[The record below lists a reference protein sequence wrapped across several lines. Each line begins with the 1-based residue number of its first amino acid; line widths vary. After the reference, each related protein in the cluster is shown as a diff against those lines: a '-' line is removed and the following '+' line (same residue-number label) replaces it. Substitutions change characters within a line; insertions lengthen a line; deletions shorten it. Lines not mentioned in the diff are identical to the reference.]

1 VTGRHRPGRDR
12 EVRPADERER
22 PGAQP
27 AETPVAPRQ
36 QAILRAQRAV
46 GNQAVVR
53 MLSRHS
59 DHDLG
64 PEAGGGGGGAAAP
77 PAPAAPG
84 AREAAEAEAV
94 ETVGRLRSI
103 HQRMGAFTAA
113 PGNAREGRVGASGE
127 ERIRDTALL
136 LNVPGSE
143 GGGRRFSIQTMTLRS
158 DQATLLSERGGTAA
172 DTAYYFLGRSEDNVM
187 RKGPNVMGTV
197 RGTTIIVRGKD
208 QSGTWRDED
217 DLIGVF
223 VHEVS
228 HLLVSGYGEHPGT
241 TTDASSFDRYKD
253 EFRAY
258 FIEPFGNFDRIVDPD
273 AKARAIK
280 THLVGTS
287 ATVGGYEYLRG
298 AYWAGDAATNQ
309 FRQDVDAHMRPDGFN
324 QRNSP
329 RLDRLFQLLTD
340 ANAGRATVEQVL
352 LQISLINDAERAD
365 AQASTLVQRL
375 TRELGGTDATRV
387 RDALVHPRQ
396 AGYGREINPND
407 SPQVTTFLDAIA
419 NGTDEQL
426 VEAYRPIS
434 ATDRA
439 SIHMNAAA
447 FVFLDRRTTN
457 LRRKAK
463 LYAMIVGRSFVYWD
477 RMEGFLAALDRT
489 RVDARD
495 ATEIPPEVRTALR
508 GLSLEVRLAFF
519 RLTEDAR
526 RLYVDTTLPEAW
538 RGQVLSILRGDAEA

>member
-1 VTGRHRPGRDR
+1 VTRSAGPGRDR
-12 EVRPADERER
+12 AQLRADERER
-22 PGAQP
+22 ERP
-27 AETPVAPRQ
+27 APRPDAPAPPRQ
-36 QAILRAQRAV
+36 QAILQAQRTI
-46 GNQAVVR
+46 GNRAVVR
-53 MLSRHS
+53 MLARHA

-64 PEAGGGGGGAAAP
+64 PEVGGGGASPAAP
-77 PAPAAPG
+77 AAPAPG

-103 HQRMGAFTAA
+103 HQRMGGFHAA
-113 PGNAREGRVGASGE
+113 AGDAREQRVGATGE

-136 LNVPGSE
+136 LNPPGSH
-143 GGGRRFSIQTMTLRS
+143 GGGRRFSIETMTLRS
-158 DQATLLSERGGTAA
+158 DNAQLLSDNAENPA
-172 DTAYYFLGRSEDNVM
+172 DTAYYFLGRSQDNQM

-208 QSGTWRDED
+208 QSGSWRDED

-228 HLLVSGYGEHPGT
+228 HLLVSGYGEHPET
-241 TTDASSFDRYKD
+241 TTDAASFDRYKD

-273 AKARAIK
+273 AKARAIR

-287 ATVGGYEYLRG
+287 ATVGGYDYLRG
-298 AYWAGDAATNQ
+298 AYWAGTAATNS
-309 FRQDVDAHMRPDGFN
+309 FRQQVDAHMRPDGFN

-340 ANAGRATVEQVL
+340 CRAGRATVEQVL
-352 LQISLINDAERAD
+352 LQISLIGDAERAD
-365 AQASTLVQRL
+365 AQAAPLIQRL

-426 VEAYRPIS
+426 VEAYRAIPG
-434 ATDRA
+434 TDRGA
-439 SIHMNAAA
+439 LHMNAAA
-447 FVFLDRRTTN
+447 FVFADRRTTN
-457 LRRKAK
+457 LRRKAR
-463 LYAMIVGRSFVYWD
+463 LYAMIVGRSFVYWE

-508 GLSLEVRLAFF
+508 GLSFEVRLAFF

-526 RLYVDTTLPEAW
+526 RLYVDQTLPEAW
-538 RGQVLSILRGDAEA
+538 RGQVLSILRGDAEP

>member
-1 VTGRHRPGRDR
+1 MTRRADSGRDR
-12 EVRPADERER
+12 DAGRADEQER
-22 PGAQP
+22 AAPRTQA
-27 AETPVAPRQ
+27 PVAPHQ
-36 QAILRAQRAV
+36 QAILRAQQTVGNRAV
-46 GNQAVVR
+46 MN
-53 MLSRHS
+53 MLARHA

-77 PAPAAPG
+77 PAPAPG

-94 ETVGRLRSI
+94 ATVGRLRAI
-103 HQRMGAFTAA
+103 HQRMGGFHAA
-113 PGNAREGRVGASGE
+113 AGDAREQRVGADGE
-127 ERIRDTALL
+127 QRIQDTALL
-136 LNVPGSE
+136 LNIPGSA

-158 DQATLLSERGGTAA
+158 DNAQLLNDRGENPA
-172 DTAYYFLGRSEDNVM
+172 DTAYYFLGNAQDNEM

-208 QSGTWRDED
+208 QSGTWRNED

-241 TTDASSFDRYKD
+241 TTDAASFDRYKD

-258 FIEPFGNFDRIVDPD
+258 FIEPFGNFDHIVDPD

-298 AYWAGDAATNQ
+298 AYWAGAAATNQ
-309 FRQDVDAHMRPDGFN
+309 FRQSVDAHMRPDGFN

-329 RLDRLFQLLTD
+329 RLDRLFSLLTD
-340 ANAGRATVEQVL
+340 CRSGRATVEQVL
-352 LQISLINDAERAD
+352 LQISLIGDAERTD
-365 AQASTLVQRL
+365 AQASPLIQRL
-375 TRELGGTDATRV
+375 ARELGGTDATRV

-407 SPQVTTFLDAIA
+407 SPEVTTFLDAIA

-434 ATDRA
+434 GADRG

-447 FVFLDRRTTN
+447 FVYADHRTTN

-463 LYAMIVGRSFVYWD
+463 LYAMIVGQSFVHWD

-495 ATEIPPEVRTALR
+495 ATEIPPVVRTALR

-538 RGQVLSILRGDAEA
+538 RNQVLSILRGDAEA

>member
-1 VTGRHRPGRDR
+1 VTRRADQDREREPQRPG
-12 EVRPADERER
+12 ERER
-22 PGAQP
+22 PAQTP
-27 AETPVAPRQ
+27 GVPVASRQ
-36 QAILRAQRAV
+36 QAILRAQRTV
-46 GNQAVVR
+46 GNRAVAG
-53 MLSRHS
+53 MLARHA
-59 DHDLG
+59 DHDLS
-64 PEAGGGGGGAAAP
+64 PETGGGGGGAAAP
-77 PAPAAPG
+77 PAAAPG

-94 ETVGRLRSI
+94 ATVGRLRAI
-103 HQRMGAFTAA
+103 HQRMGGFRAA
-113 PGNAREGRVGASGE
+113 AGDAREARVGATGE
-127 ERIRDTALL
+127 ERIQNTALL
-136 LNVPGSE
+136 LNIPGSA

-158 DQATLLSERGGTAA
+158 DNAQLLNDRGENAA
-172 DTAYYFLGRSEDNVM
+172 DTAYYFLGTAQDNEM

-208 QSGTWRDED
+208 QSGTWRNED

-241 TTDASSFDRYKD
+241 DTDAASFDRYKD

-258 FIEPFGNFDRIVDPD
+258 FIEPFGNFDHIVDPD

-287 ATVGGYEYLRG
+287 ATAGGYEYLRG
-298 AYWAGDAATNQ
+298 AYWAGNAATNQ
-309 FRQDVDAHMRPDGFN
+309 FRISVDAHMRPDGFN
-324 QRNSP
+324 QSNSP
-329 RLDRLFQLLTD
+329 RLDRLFSLLRD
-340 ANAGRATVEQVL
+340 CRAGRATVEQVL
-352 LQISLINDAERAD
+352 LQISLINDSERAD
-365 AQASTLVQRL
+365 AQAAPLVQRL
-375 TRELGGTDATRV
+375 TRELGGSDATRI

-396 AGYGREINPND
+396 ANYGREINPND

-419 NGTDEQL
+419 TGTDEQL

-434 ATDRA
+434 AADRA

-447 FVFLDRRTTN
+447 FVFADRRTTN

-489 RVDARD
+489 RAEARE
-495 ATEIPPEVRTALR
+495 ATQIPPEVRTALR
-508 GLSLEVRLAFF
+508 GLSFEVRLAFF

-526 RLYVDTTLPEAW
+526 RLYVDTTLPEGW
-538 RGQVLSILRGDAEA
+538 RNQVLSILRGDAEA

>member
-1 VTGRHRPGRDR
+1 MTGRADRGRDR
-12 EVRPADERER
+12 DAGRADERDHAAPR
-22 PGAQP
+22 TRA
-27 AETPVAPRQ
+27 PVAPRQ
-36 QAILRAQRAV
+36 QAILRAQQTVGNRAV
-46 GNQAVVR
+46 AS
-53 MLSRHS
+53 MLARHA

-77 PAPAAPG
+77 PAPAPG
-84 AREAAEAEAV
+84 AREAAEAEAIA
-94 ETVGRLRSI
+94 TVGRLRAI
-103 HQRMGAFTAA
+103 HQRMGGFHAA
-113 PGNAREGRVGASGE
+113 AGDAREQRVGADGE
-127 ERIRDTALL
+127 QRIQDTALL
-136 LNVPGSE
+136 LNIPGSA
-143 GGGRRFSIQTMTLRS
+143 GGGRRFSIETMTLRS
-158 DQATLLSERGGTAA
+158 DNAQLLNDRGENAA
-172 DTAYYFLGRSEDNVM
+172 DTAYYFLGNAQNNEM

-208 QSGTWRDED
+208 QSGTWRNED

-241 TTDASSFDRYKD
+241 TTDAASFDRYKD

-258 FIEPFGNFDRIVDPD
+258 FIEPFGNFDHIVDPD

-287 ATVGGYEYLRG
+287 ATVGGYDYLRG
-298 AYWAGDAATNQ
+298 AYWAGAAATNQ
-309 FRQDVDAHMRPDGFN
+309 FRQSVDAHMRPDGFN

-329 RLDRLFQLLTD
+329 RLDRLFSLLTD
-340 ANAGRATVEQVL
+340 CRSGRATVEQVL
-352 LQISLINDAERAD
+352 LQISLIGDAERTD
-365 AQASTLVQRL
+365 AQASPLIQRL
-375 TRELGGTDATRV
+375 ARELGGTDATRV

-396 AGYGREINPND
+396 AGFGREINPND
-407 SPQVTTFLDAIA
+407 SPEVTTFLDAIA

-434 ATDRA
+434 AADRG
-439 SIHMNAAA
+439 SIHMNAAT
-447 FVFLDRRTTN
+447 FVYADHRTTN

-463 LYAMIVGRSFVYWD
+463 LYAMIVGQSFVYWD

-489 RVDARD
+489 RVEARD

-538 RGQVLSILRGDAEA
+538 RNQVLSILRGDAEA